1 MKYEIHYSSRKTI
14 SIKITRDAQVVVLAP
29 YHTDKNKIEE
39 LVCKHEQWILSH
51 LEKMEKRVQA
61 TPELTDEEIKRL
73 KREAKVC
80 LTAMVERF
88 SKFMDLN
95 YGRITISSAKSRFGS
110 CSSEGNLS
118 FSYRCI
124 LYPIEVQEYIV
135 VHELSHLVHMNH
147 SKEFY
152 KLVASVLPDY
162 KKRVQYLKLPIGTP
176 YK

>member
-1 MKYEIHYSSRKTI
+1 MKYDIHYSSRKTI
-14 SIKITRDAQVVVLAP
+14 SIKITRDAKVVVLAP
-29 YHTDKNKIEE
+29 HRTDKSKIEE
-39 LVCKHEQWILSH
+39 LVSKHEKWILSH
-51 LEKMEKRVQA
+51 LEKMEERIQA
-61 TPELTDEEIKRL
+61 TPELTDDEIKRL
-73 KREAKVC
+73 KQDAKVS

-88 SKFMDLN
+88 SKFMDLK

-118 FSYRCI
+118 FSYRCL